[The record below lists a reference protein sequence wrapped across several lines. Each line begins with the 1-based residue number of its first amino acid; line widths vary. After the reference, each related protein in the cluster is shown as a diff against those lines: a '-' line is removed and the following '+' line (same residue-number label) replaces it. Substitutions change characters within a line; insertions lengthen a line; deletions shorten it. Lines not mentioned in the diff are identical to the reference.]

1 MADEIDVK
9 LVHMLSRNSDL
20 TNAELAKSLHLTEGS
35 IRSRKKR
42 LKAERVILG
51 YSTRAR
57 YQLLDEVQMLT
68 GLDIMPE
75 KFREVLSRLSKIE
88 EISELYATSGD
99 HVAIFVA
106 VVPSQRVN
114 SFISGIERIEGIRKV
129 YPSLVQEVLK

>member
-1 MADEIDVK
+1 
-9 LVHMLSRNSDL
+9 
-20 TNAELAKSLHLTEGS
+20 
-35 IRSRKKR
+35 
-42 LKAERVILG
+42 
-51 YSTRAR
+51 
-57 YQLLDEVQMLT
+57 
-68 GLDIMPE
+68 MPE
-75 KFREVLSRLSKIE
+75 KFREVLSRLGKIE